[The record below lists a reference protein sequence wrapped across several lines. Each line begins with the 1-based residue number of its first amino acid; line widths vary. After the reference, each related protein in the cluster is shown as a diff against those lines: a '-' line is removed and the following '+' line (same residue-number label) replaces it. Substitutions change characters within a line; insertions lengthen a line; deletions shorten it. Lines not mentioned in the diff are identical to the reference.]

1 MFNALKKIIGGLYYA
16 FALLAIYAVM
26 VWTSMHKNIKP
37 VMNVGTFI
45 DSCIGTSLKDIFLGE

>member
-1 MFNALKKIIGGLYYA
+1 MFKALKKIIGGLYDA

-26 VWTSMHKNIKP
+26 LLSIMHKHINP

-45 DSCIGTSLKDIFLGE
+45 